1 MERQESNVVSPN
13 LLDSVRNSEKQ
24 EFSPREYQKVLFKR
38 HFFATSNPEKRNYC
52 KGIYYDKA
60 NGFVVAT
67 NGVHIILRTYDSTL
81 PTFQKFNNKLINP
94 NCKSGKYDTEIGG
107 CHLRTKYPDYRNEDI
122 IYKEFACNF
131 TFPHS
136 SIKEAVSFIKKAV
149 NASSRE
155 YSSTVFFT
163 VNGETCVFDA
173 DALINGLEI
182 LDSETNS
189 KYDVMIFFPTSE
201 YTSNIT
207 IQCGNMLYIL
217 MGIAYSEKD
226 LEYYTDLGSFEKVV
240 KKL

>member
-1 MERQESNVVSPN
+1 METRKTNMVSFNVLENVKKSARQDFDP
-13 LLDSVRNSEKQ
+13 K
-24 EFSPREYQKVLFKR
+24 EYQNLLFKR
-38 HFFATSNPEKRNYC
+38 HFFATSKQKEKNYY
-52 KGIYYDKA
+52 KGVYYDEA
-60 NGFVVAT
+60 SGFVVAT
-67 NGVHIILRTYDSTL
+67 NGIQIILRAYESTL

-94 NCKSGKYDTEIGG
+94 DCKSGKYDTEIGG

-149 NASSRE
+149 SASSRE

-189 KYDVMIFFPTSE
+189 KDDVMVLFPTRES
-201 YTSNIT
+201 TPNIT

-217 MGIAYSEKD
+217 MGIAFSEKD
-226 LEYYTDLGSFEKVV
+226 LENYTDLGEMVRKV
-240 KKL
+240 KK

>member
-1 MERQESNVVSPN
+1 MVSFNVLENVKKSARQDFDP
-13 LLDSVRNSEKQ
+13 K
-24 EFSPREYQKVLFKR
+24 EYQNLLFKR
-38 HFFATSNPEKRNYC
+38 HFFDTSKQKGKNYY
-52 KGIYYDKA
+52 KGVYYDEA
-60 NGFVVAT
+60 SGFVVAT
-67 NGVHIILRTYDSTL
+67 NGIQIILRAYESTL

-94 NCKSGKYDTEIGG
+94 DCKSGKYDTEIGG

-149 NASSRE
+149 SASSRE

-163 VNGETCVFDA
+163 INGETCVFDA

-189 KYDVMIFFPTSE
+189 KDDVMVLFPTRES
-201 YTSNIT
+201 TPNIT
-207 IQCGNMLYIL
+207 IQCGNMLYLL

-226 LEYYTDLGSFEKVV
+226 LEDYTDLGEMVRKV
-240 KKL
+240 KK

>member
-1 MERQESNVVSPN
+1 METRKTNMVSFNVLENVKKSARQDFDP
-13 LLDSVRNSEKQ
+13 K
-24 EFSPREYQKVLFKR
+24 EYQNLLFKR
-38 HFFATSNPEKRNYC
+38 HFFATSKQKEKNYY
-52 KGIYYDKA
+52 KGVYYDEA
-60 NGFVVAT
+60 SGFVVAT
-67 NGVHIILRTYDSTL
+67 NGIQIILRAYESTL

-94 NCKSGKYDTEIGG
+94 DCKSGKYDTEIGG

-149 NASSRE
+149 STSSRE

-189 KYDVMIFFPTSE
+189 KDDVMVLFPTRES
-201 YTSNIT
+201 TPNIT

-217 MGIAYSEKD
+217 MGIAFSEKD
-226 LEYYTDLGSFEKVV
+226 LENYTDLGEMVRKV
-240 KKL
+240 KK

>member
-1 MERQESNVVSPN
+1 MVSFNVLENVKKSARQDFDP
-13 LLDSVRNSEKQ
+13 K
-24 EFSPREYQKVLFKR
+24 EYQNLLFKR
-38 HFFATSNPEKRNYC
+38 HFFATSKQKEKNYY
-52 KGIYYDKA
+52 KGVYYDEA
-60 NGFVVAT
+60 SGFVVAT
-67 NGVHIILRTYDSTL
+67 NGIQIILRAYESTL

-94 NCKSGKYDTEIGG
+94 DCKSGKYDTEIGG

-149 NASSRE
+149 STSSRE

-189 KYDVMIFFPTSE
+189 KDDVMVLFPTRES
-201 YTSNIT
+201 TPNIT

-217 MGIAYSEKD
+217 MGIAFSEKD
-226 LEYYTDLGSFEKVV
+226 LENYTDLGEMVRKV
-240 KKL
+240 KK

>member
-1 MERQESNVVSPN
+1 METRKTNMVSFNVLENVKKSARQDFDP
-13 LLDSVRNSEKQ
+13 K
-24 EFSPREYQKVLFKR
+24 EYQNLLFKR
-38 HFFATSNPEKRNYC
+38 HFFATSKQKEKNYY
-52 KGIYYDKA
+52 KGVYYDEA

-67 NGVHIILRTYDSTL
+67 NGIQVILRAYESTL
-81 PTFQKFNNKLINP
+81 PTFQKFNSKLINP

-107 CHLRTKYPDYRNEDI
+107 CHLPTKYPDYRNEDI

-149 NASSRE
+149 SASSRE

-163 VNGETCVFDA
+163 INGETCVFDA

-189 KYDVMIFFPTSE
+189 KDDVMVLFPTRES
-201 YTSNIT
+201 TPNIT

-217 MGIAYSEKD
+217 MGIAFSEKD
-226 LEYYTDLGSFEKVV
+226 LENYTDLGEMVRKV
-240 KKL
+240 KK

>member
-1 MERQESNVVSPN
+1 MVSFNVLENVKKSTRQDFDP
-13 LLDSVRNSEKQ
+13 K
-24 EFSPREYQKVLFKR
+24 EYQNLLFKR
-38 HFFATSNPEKRNYC
+38 HFFATNKQKEKNYY
-52 KGIYYDKA
+52 KGVYYDEA
-60 NGFVVAT
+60 SGFVVAT
-67 NGVHIILRTYDSTL
+67 NGIQIILRAYESTL

-94 NCKSGKYDTEIGG
+94 DCKSGKYDTEIGG

-149 NASSRE
+149 SASSRE

-189 KYDVMIFFPTSE
+189 KDDVMVLFPTRES
-201 YTSNIT
+201 TPNIT

-217 MGIAYSEKD
+217 MGIAFSEKD
-226 LEYYTDLGSFEKVV
+226 LENYTDLGEMVRKV
-240 KKL
+240 KK

>member
-1 MERQESNVVSPN
+1 MVSFNVFENVKKSARQDFDP
-13 LLDSVRNSEKQ
+13 K
-24 EFSPREYQKVLFKR
+24 EYQNLLFKR
-38 HFFATSNPEKRNYC
+38 HFFATSKQKKKNYY
-52 KGIYYDKA
+52 KGVYYDEA
-60 NGFVVAT
+60 SGFVVAT
-67 NGVHIILRTYDSTL
+67 NGIQIILRAYESTL

-94 NCKSGKYDTEIGG
+94 DCKSDKYDTEIGG

-149 NASSRE
+149 SASSRE

-182 LDSETNS
+182 LDM
-189 KYDVMIFFPTSE
+189 VLFPTRES
-201 YTSNIT
+201 TPNIT
-207 IQCGNMLYIL
+207 ILCGNMLYIL
-217 MGIAYSEKD
+217 MGIAFNDEE
-226 LEYYTDLGSFEKVV
+226 LEDYTDLGDFGEVV
-240 KKL
+240 KNV

>member
-1 MERQESNVVSPN
+1 MVSFNVLENVKKSARQDFDP
-13 LLDSVRNSEKQ
+13 K
-24 EFSPREYQKVLFKR
+24 EYQNLLFKR

-67 NGVHIILRTYDSTL
+67 NGVHIILRAYESTL

-94 NCKSGKYDTEIGG
+94 DCKSGKYDTEIGG

-149 NASSRE
+149 SASSRE

-189 KYDVMIFFPTSE
+189 KDDVMVLFPTRES
-201 YTSNIT
+201 TPNIT

-217 MGIAYSEKD
+217 MGIAFNDEE
-226 LEYYTDLGSFEKVV
+226 LEDYTDLGDFGEVV
-240 KKL
+240 KNV

>member
-38 HFFATSNPEKRNYC
+38 HFFATSKQKEKNYY
-52 KGIYYDKA
+52 KGVYYDEA
-60 NGFVVAT
+60 SGFVVAT
-67 NGVHIILRTYDSTL
+67 NGIQIILRAYESTL

-94 NCKSGKYDTEIGG
+94 DCKSGKYDTEIGG
-107 CHLRTKYPDYRNEDI
+107 CHLRTKYPDYQNEDI

-149 NASSRE
+149 SASSRE

-173 DALINGLEI
+173 DSLINGLEI

-189 KYDVMIFFPTSE
+189 KDDVMVLFPTRES
-201 YTSNIT
+201 TPNIT

-217 MGIAYSEKD
+217 MGIAFNDED
-226 LEYYTDLGSFEKVV
+226 LEDYTDLGEVEM
-240 KKL
+240 

>member
-1 MERQESNVVSPN
+1 MVSFNVLENVKKSARQDFDP
-13 LLDSVRNSEKQ
+13 K
-24 EFSPREYQKVLFKR
+24 EYQNLLFKR
-38 HFFATSNPEKRNYC
+38 HFFATSKQKEKNYY
-52 KGIYYDKA
+52 KGVYYDEA
-60 NGFVVAT
+60 SGFVVAT
-67 NGVHIILRTYDSTL
+67 NGIQIILRAYESTL
-81 PTFQKFNNKLINP
+81 PTFQKYNSKLINP
-94 NCKSGKYDTEIGG
+94 DCKSDRYDTEIGG

-149 NASSRE
+149 SASSRE

-189 KYDVMIFFPTSE
+189 KDDVMVLFPTRES
-201 YTSNIT
+201 TPNIT

-217 MGIAYSEKD
+217 MGIAFSEKD
-226 LEYYTDLGSFEKVV
+226 LENYTDLGEMVRKV
-240 KKL
+240 KK